1 MFMSKAF
8 VTMEQ
13 TDSNRSKVDGGAA
26 VTPAVFFDV
35 PTTTSAKAGDGDL
48 KLQSKVGYNPK

>member
-1 MFMSKAF
+1 MSKAF
-8 VTMEQ
+8 LTMEQ